1 MEGAHDQT
9 KQREWWSKQDRTS
22 SSNLSE
28 CLKLF
33 MGDVHTLVVQG
44 SL

>member
-28 CLKLF
+28 CLKLPIH
-33 MGDVHTLVVQG
+33 VHSVQG